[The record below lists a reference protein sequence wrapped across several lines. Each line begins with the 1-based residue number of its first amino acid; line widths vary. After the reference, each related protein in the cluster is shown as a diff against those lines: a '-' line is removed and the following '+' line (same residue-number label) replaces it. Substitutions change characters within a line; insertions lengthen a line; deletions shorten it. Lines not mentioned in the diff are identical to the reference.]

1 MYLGHGVERGCM
13 SLPDPR
19 APRTVTLAPVNDH
32 DGIPLQEAYI
42 ELLQRAVLGE
52 TTGAVTVYEPVGRPP
67 RGRLGRQL
75 MPRMLASER
84 AVMARPRTMDVSHNE
99 DGTQP
104 VVVPPWTLT
113 MVGSRRL
120 DNVESCIRSVLEED
134 VPGDFI
140 ETGVWKGGT
149 KIFMR
154 GVLGAYGINPIDDDG
169 VCWRKAG

>member
-1 MYLGHGVERGCM
+1 MHLVHGVERGCM

-42 ELLQRAVLGE
+42 ELLKRAVLGD
-52 TTGAVTVYEPVGRPP
+52 TTGPVTVYEPVERPP
-67 RGRLGRQL
+67 GGSLGRRL
-75 MPRMLASER
+75 IPRMLASEK
-84 AVMARPRTMDVSHNE
+84 AVMARPTTMDLSRNH

-104 VVVPPWTLT
+104 VVVPPWALT

-120 DNVESCIRSVLEED
+120 DNVESCIRSVLEDD

-149 KIFMR
+149 TIFMR
-154 GVLGAYGINPIDDDG
+154 
-169 VCWRKAG
+169 